1 MTEDRISIVQRL
13 FDEASHLPP
22 AERDAYLDGACG
34 HDSAIREEV
43 ASLLRCAEGAG
54 DFLDGQAIDQVLPSS
69 CAVGDPAAMIGRSVG
84 AYRIEKLIGAGGM
97 GIVYLAKQSD
107 PERSVALKL
116 IRPEL
121 ATPRLVR
128 RLHDEAQVL
137 GRLRHP
143 GIAQIYEAGC
153 ANADSGPQPFF
164 AMEYVAGESLVR
176 YADARGLSIH
186 DRLELL
192 ARICDALHHA
202 HQHGVIHRDLKP
214 QNILV
219 VDADAGEPSGQPK
232 IIDFG
237 VARVIDTA
245 DGTPADRTT
254 ADRLVGTLSYMSPEQ
269 FEDPREGL
277 DIRSDIYAMGVIGYE
292 LLTGRLPHD
301 LRERS
306 IAEAA
311 RTISETTP
319 APLGTQDR
327 ALRGD
332 VEVII
337 MTALAKEKERRY
349 QSASGLGTDLR
360 RAIRNEP
367 ITARPPSFWYEL
379 RRHAKRNRL
388 AYAAMILSVLLLLAG
403 TIGTSVGV
411 LRARANAL
419 AMAQAYDESEAVT
432 SFVER
437 MIASVDP
444 YKQGRGD
451 VPMRDVLG
459 RMSDAVDEEF
469 ADRPLLRARLHH
481 FVGQTMRGL
490 SLVKES
496 EPHLRQAVEIRRSM
510 LDPDDPRTLDS
521 AAVLGSVTR
530 DLGNYEESLSLLTHV
545 LGCRRRLL
553 GADHAETL
561 RTCRELALTCFVTA
575 RHDDALALL
584 APAWDRARSVLGD
597 RHEITLDLAEG
608 LMSVRAAKGEANR
621 VAPFARDVYLARV
634 EEQGETHPMS
644 LLAAIRLTDVYLWEG
659 RYEDARQLAARTFE
673 LSRARLGEGHLQ
685 TYSSAFA
692 LGRAEMELAR
702 FEEANRLFGA
712 VADAWGREFG
722 TDNRTTLLVRLSLA
736 ESCRALGR
744 LEQAKALSEEALQAA
759 ERVLGGDHDTTL
771 AVMSVLATTCRDL
784 GQDERA
790 RSLYHELLGRQRRV
804 HGASHPRTL
813 TTLHNLAASLSVDEA
828 RLDEAASRFEEV
840 LEVRRRDLGPDH
852 PNSLKTASWLGNVY
866 YLQDR
871 FSEALAVL
879 SETVEAGRRS
889 LPEDHWELGVSLRR
903 MGACLRAM
911 QRFPEAEAALLE
923 ARRILDLRLGPDH
936 AETVQARADLDAL
949 VAVRGPRV
957 GPYNGR

>member
-1 MTEDRISIVQRL
+1 MTEDRLSTVQRL
-13 FDEASHLPP
+13 FDEAAHLPL
-22 AERDAYLDGACG
+22 AERDAYLDAACG
-34 HDSAIREEV
+34 HASAIREDV

-54 DFLDGQAIDQVLPSS
+54 DFLDGQAIDRVLPLS
-69 CAVGDPAAMIGRSVG
+69 CAVGDPAALIGRSVG

-97 GIVYLAKQSD
+97 GVVYLAKQSD

-186 DRLELL
+186 ERLELL
-192 ARICDALHHA
+192 ARVCDALHHA

-219 VDADAGEPSGQPK
+219 VHAEAGEPSGQPK

-245 DGTPADRTT
+245 AGTPADRTT

-337 MTALAKEKERRY
+337 MTALAREKERRY
-349 QSASGLGTDLR
+349 QSASGLATDLR
-360 RAIRNEP
+360 RAVRNEP

-379 RRHAKRNRL
+379 RRHARRNKL
-388 AYAAMILSVLLLLAG
+388 AYAAMVAAVLLLLAG

-411 LRARANAL
+411 LRARANAI
-419 AMAQAYDESEAVT
+419 AMEQAYGESEAVT
-432 SFVER
+432 AFVER

-451 VPMRDVLG
+451 VPMREVLA
-459 RMSDAVDEEF
+459 RMSEAIEEEF

-490 SLVKES
+490 GLLKES

-510 LDPDDPRTLDS
+510 LGPEHLRTLDS

-530 DLGNYEESLSLLTHV
+530 DLGDNDESARLLTHV
-545 LGCRRRLL
+545 LECRRRLL

-561 RTCRELALTCFVTA
+561 RTCRELALTRFVMA
-575 RHDDALALL
+575 RRDDALALL
-584 APAWDRARSVLGD
+584 APAWERARSALGE

-608 LMSVRAAKGEANR
+608 LMSVRAAGGEINR
-621 VAPFARDVYLARV
+621 SAPFARDVYQARV
-634 EEQGETHPMS
+634 EEMGETHPMT

-659 RYEDARQLAARTFE
+659 RCREARELAARTYALARE
-673 LSRARLGEGHLQ
+673 RLGEGHLQ

-692 LGRAEMELAR
+692 LGRAEMELAHH
-702 FEEANRLFGA
+702 EEANRLFGA

-722 TDNRTTLLVRLSLA
+722 ADNRSTLLVRISLA

-744 LEQAKALSEEALQAA
+744 LDQAA
-759 ERVLGGDHDTTL
+759 SLGEETFQAARRVLGSDHDTTL
-771 AVMSVLATTCRDL
+771 AAMSVLATTRHDL
-784 GQDERA
+784 GRNEEARA
-790 RSLYHELLGRQRRV
+790 LFSDLLTRQRRV
-804 HGASHPRTL
+804 LGERHPRTL
-813 TTLHNLAASLSVDEA
+813 STMHNLAVSISLDEA
-828 RLDEAASRFEEV
+828 RLDEAASTFEEV
-840 LEVRRRDLGPDH
+840 LEVRGRQLGREH
-852 PNSLKTASWLGNVY
+852 PSSLKTASWLGHVFF
-866 YLQDR
+866 LQGRYD
-871 FSEALAVL
+871 EALAIL
-879 SETVEAGRRS
+879 SKTVEAGRRS
-889 LPEDHWELGVSLRR
+889 LPPDHWDLGVALRR
-903 MGACLRAM
+903 QGACLTAM
-911 QRFPEAEAALLE
+911 GRLLEAESALLE
-923 ARRILDLRLGPDH
+923 ARRILDPRPGPA
-936 AETVQARADLDAL
+936 AEPA
-949 VAVRGPRV
+949 P
-957 GPYNGR
+957 